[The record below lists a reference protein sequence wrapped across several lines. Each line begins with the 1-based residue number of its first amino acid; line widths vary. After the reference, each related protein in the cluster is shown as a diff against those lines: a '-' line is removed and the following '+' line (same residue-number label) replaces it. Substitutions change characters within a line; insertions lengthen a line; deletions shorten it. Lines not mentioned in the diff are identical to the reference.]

1 MSDSTNRK
9 YDFRALKGKVG
20 VTDVALALG
29 YHVDRAAGVG
39 RYVEMTRVIDGRKV
53 DTLVISNPH
62 NKGAQTFFRRNGDK
76 GDALTLVR
84 EHLDEFNTRAKGSE
98 WNRVGTV
105 LSRLA
110 NTPVSETPEVR
121 EIAEAKVTKEFDA
134 ARYRAEEFNPAY
146 GVPKILADRGI
157 DGKTFNAFCPF
168 VCRLY
173 DLDNQAYRGYN
184 VGFPYTEP
192 GNDKVQGYEI
202 RGTGGYKSKAAGTN
216 SSSAAW
222 IADFSGGLPASVVN
236 VYFFESAFDAMAF
249 HQVNHMRL
257 DMERSV
263 FVSVGGQMSDM
274 QVRSILDRYP
284 NAVAVDCYDND
295 IAGRIYGLRTACVAA
310 GVQAV
315 FSKAPEG
322 VAVKIGED
330 AFTLHEREASVEG
343 LGRHVDLGGKASQWK
358 ADPAFKDWNDVV
370 LGNRADMRLPPN
382 KFQRDEA
389 LARRRSG
396 LKL

>member
-1 MSDSTNRK
+1 MSDSPKRK
-9 YDFRALKGKVG
+9 YDFQALKGKVG

-29 YHVDRAAGVG
+29 YHIDRAAGVG

-53 DTLVISNPH
+53 DTLVISNPQ
-62 NKGAQTFFRRNGDK
+62 NKGTQTFFRRNGGK

-84 EHLDEFNTRAKGSE
+84 EHLDEFNVKAAGSE
-98 WNRVGTV
+98 WSRVGLV
-105 LSRLA
+105 LSKLA
-110 NTPVSETPEVR
+110 NSPVSESEDVR
-121 EIAEAKVTKEFDA
+121 HIAHAKMAKVFDA
-134 ARYRAEEFNPAY
+134 ERYRAEKFNPDY
-146 GVPKILADRGI
+146 GVPKILAERGI
-157 DGKTFNAFCPF
+157 GLETFEAFNMF
-168 VCRLY
+168 ITRLY
-173 DLDNQAYRGYN
+173 DLENLAYTGYN
-184 VGFPYTEP
+184 IGFPYTGP

-222 IADFSGGLPASVVN
+222 IADFSGGLPASVAN

-295 IAGRIYGLRTACVAA
+295 IAGRIYGLRTACLAA

-322 VAVKIGED
+322 VAVKIGDD

-370 LGNRADMRLPPN
+370 LGNRAGMRLLPN